1 MNFFK
6 KLGVG
11 IATLVLS
18 VAAAVTIGKVREANY
33 TQPESSSIH
42 RVMKDYQDEEGFAEL
57 TDICGQ
63 YVIDNADVIE
73 PYETDA
79 IVNTIANM
87 AVRDDG
93 VVAVATEKFAEG
105 AVQSPGDLK
114 KTAER
119 LYDRLNLNA
128 DEGAIMVIDTESGN
142 YYLHDPSGKIFADM
156 SDAEL
161 RSVDAALKKGF
172 EEARNGNATGIGVG
186 IESAYDDIA
195 RIISDP
201 ASFQNMQNAYVVEED
216 GGSMSIVEKT
226 VGGGVSIIKGIVK
239 TATGIVSGVF
249 RVIGGSSLV
258 IIIVIAGIVIL
269 VKSTKKK
276 NNGDKQ
282 DANRSGQGGRPGHGG
297 RDGQPGQPGVR
308 HLGDSVSHLHE
319 KFAAGRGRNLS
330 QSGNIDTS
338 KISTEGSTYRWSAN
352 KNPYSG
358 LNKGRSDQGQNAAG
372 TGHDRGNNTA
382 ENSSGFAGSKDMS
395 GFVFPSDFGS
405 SEGIGQNNSKPQN

>member
-18 VAAAVTIGKVREANY
+18 VAAAVTIGKVREPNY

-57 TDICGQ
+57 KDICSQ

-73 PYETDA
+73 SYETDA
-79 IVNTIANM
+79 IINTIANM

-105 AVQSPGDLK
+105 AVQAPADLK

-119 LYDRLNLNA
+119 LYDRLGLNA
-128 DEGAIMVIDTESGN
+128 DEGAIMVIDTESNN

-172 EEARNGNATGIGVG
+172 EEAKNGNASGIGEG

-201 ASFQNMQNAYVVEED
+201 ASFQNMENAYVVEED
-216 GGSMSIVEKT
+216 GGGMSIVEKT

-249 RVIGGSSLV
+249 RVIGGSS
-258 IIIVIAGIVIL
+258 IIIVIIIAGIVIL
-269 VKSTKKK
+269 VKSSKK
-276 NNGDKQ
+276 NNGNEQ
-282 DANRSGQGGRPGHGG
+282 GINRSGQGGRPGSGA
-297 RDGQPGQPGVR
+297 RAGQPGNPGGG

-319 KFAAGRGRNLS
+319 KFAQKHGRNLS

-358 LNKGRSDQGQNAAG
+358 LNNGRSDHGQNTVG
-372 TGHDRGNNTA
+372 NGHDQANNSA
-382 ENSSGFAGSKDMS
+382 GNSSGFAGSKDMS
-395 GFVFPSDFGS
+395 GFVFPNDFGTS
-405 SEGIGQNNSKPQN
+405 DSNGRNNSTQNR